1 MTSSN
6 YRTAFANF
14 LAAQKEAVQFSNS
27 NFTNSAVTRERFK
40 RLEAARQTLRSAA
53 VDEAT
58 LASGIDPEAAIA
70 DAFEGISTRDADS
83 VAVASNEW
91 SKVRSML
98 DSGRELGQIIDSS
111 DRRRLSAVLDHIDEL
126 GAESGDAVGVA
137 AEVQARLLDRL
148 ASLGDDKAIAAVEA
162 QVDARHHAAW
172 AGVIEEALTG
182 RVSVDTRTALFNA
195 APEDFRA
202 TIGQDDPD
210 WPNVE
215 NTVAHLDG
223 LAPTLATE
231 AS

>member
-27 NFTNSAVTRERFK
+27 NFTNSAITRERFK
-40 RLEAARQTLRSAA
+40 RLEAAREALRSTVAN
-53 VDEAT
+53 EAT
-58 LASGIDPEAAIA
+58 LASGLDPEAAIA

-91 SKVRSML
+91 NKVRAML
-98 DSGRELGQIIDSS
+98 DSGRELGQIIDNS

-126 GAESGDAVGVA
+126 GAESGDAAGVA
-137 AEVQARLLDRL
+137 AEVQGRLLDRL
-148 ASLGDDKAIAAVEA
+148 ASLGDDKAITAVEA
-162 QVDARHHAAW
+162 RAEARHHAAW
-172 AGVIEEALTG
+172 GGVIEEALKG

-210 WPNVE
+210 WPSVE
-215 NTVAHLDG
+215 GTVAHLDS
-223 LAPTLATE
+223 LAPALATE